1 MNQENSE
8 LPTVKIDYDSVEPD
22 RLNYAR
28 EKLGVAV
35 WKLAT
40 GSGEIK
46 SRLADAFVELAIL
59 HETDFPSELR
69 DEWKQI
75 IYELTK
81 GKMQYSITIKN
92 GKLIRAPLGLL
103 SSTLRFMRE
112 STAKIIAEQI
122 YNLASRLCV
131 QI

>member
-1 MNQENSE
+1 M
-8 LPTVKIDYDSVEPD
+8 
-22 RLNYAR
+22 
-28 EKLGVAV
+28 
-35 WKLAT
+35 AT

-46 SRLADAFVELAIL
+46 SRLADAFIELAIL
-59 HETDFPSELR
+59 HETNFPSELR

-75 IYELTK
+75 VYELTK

-92 GKLIRAPLGLL
+92 GRLVRAPLGLL

-112 STAKIIAEQI
+112 STTKIIAEQI
-122 YNLASRLCV
+122 YNLALMLSV